1 MGTSLMLNIPK
12 GLHAAL
18 EGSSARFPLN
28 NALKLTKV
36 LPSFKEAP
44 NSPKCIKYDKIME
57 LMDGKYSKTL
67 YDRHASALEK
77 MARILSL
84 GIVKNIICL

>member
-12 GLHAAL
+12 GLQSAL
-18 EGSSARFPLN
+18 EGSSAKFPLH
-28 NALKLTKV
+28 NASKLAKV
-36 LPSFKEAP
+36 VPSFREAP
-44 NSPKCIKYDKIME
+44 NPPKCINYDKIME

-84 GIVKNIICL
+84 GIVCSICS